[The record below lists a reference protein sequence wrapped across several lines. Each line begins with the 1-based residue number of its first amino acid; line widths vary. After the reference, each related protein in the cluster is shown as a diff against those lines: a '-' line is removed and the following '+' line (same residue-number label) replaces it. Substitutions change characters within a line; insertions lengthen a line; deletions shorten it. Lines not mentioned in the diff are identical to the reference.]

1 MKTVIKSLVA
11 AALVLIVIITNSCSK
26 TLEEDILTTIPSEAR
41 LVVVANADAI
51 VKNAGCKVVDG
62 VVTLSPELEKLVEK
76 LDSRQKFHVKQFIA
90 IANMVKTDRIVFFV
104 DESGNPICTFELQN
118 PELFNISLTASSKS
132 TTREAGYTVY
142 KQRNGGI
149 IATDGNQG
157 WFAQDVEVVKS
168 AVESA
173 AESNYAANG
182 AVYDVLCDE
191 ATITYCLKMSEAL
204 AKDENGNPI
213 DYLCGNVSLT
223 DNLIEAEFQQMN
235 RSGKKYSVSR
245 IMERI
250 DPEIAKYIP
259 DNAQG
264 LVAIGKIKEVKACVD
279 ALRDFRVADPSELQM
294 LQLIGSGISGS
305 AAISVTPAA
314 DSNSLFNDPLS
325 SWDITGAVQ
334 LSEES
339 VSQISSLIDMASLAY
354 GINVITDEETGQQC
368 IEYGSGKV
376 FYNQYDT
383 TIVASNVPLKEPTTS
398 VYTDKFAECY
408 ALVSADVPYDSQL
421 VRAMKIPY
429 GFTVKAYLYDD
440 KLSLEARINGSKS
453 SILKS
458 LVEIMLSADPS
469 KFDFEGQF
477 KGTDYESLW

>member
-1 MKTVIKSLVA
+1 
-11 AALVLIVIITNSCSK
+11 
-26 TLEEDILTTIPSEAR
+26 
-41 LVVVANADAI
+41 
-51 VKNAGCKVVDG
+51 KNAGCKVVDG

-76 LDSRQKFHVKQFIA
+76 LDGRQKFKVKQFIA

-104 DESGNPICTFELQN
+104 DGFGNPICTFELQN

-132 TTREAGYTVY
+132 TTRQDGYTVY
-142 KQRNGGI
+142 KQKNGGI
-149 IATDGNQG
+149 IVTDGNQG
-157 WFAQDVEVVKS
+157 WFAQDVDVVKS

-173 AESNYAANG
+173 EVSNYTTNG
-182 AVYDVLCDE
+182 AVYDILCDE
-191 ATITYCLKMSEAL
+191 ATITYCVKMPEAF
-204 AKDENGNPI
+204 AKDVNRNPI
-213 DYLCGNVSLT
+213 DYLCGNVTLT

-235 RSGKKYSVSR
+235 RSGKKYSMSR

-264 LVAIGKIKEVKACVD
+264 LVAIGNIKELKAWVD
-279 ALRDFRVADPSELQM
+279 LLRDFGAVDPTELQV
-294 LQLIGSGISGS
+294 LQFIGGIMGTV
-305 AAISVTPAA
+305 AISVTPTT
-314 DSNSLFNDPLS
+314 DSSCLFNDPLS

-339 VSQISSLIDMASLAY
+339 VSRISSLIDLASLAY
-354 GINVITDEETGQQC
+354 GVNVITDDETGQQC
-368 IEYGSGKV
+368 IEYGTGKV

-383 TIVASNVPLKEPTTS
+383 TIVASNVPLNVPTS
-398 VYTDKFAECY
+398 GVYAEKFAECY
-408 ALVSADVPYDSQL
+408 AIVSADVPYDSQL

-453 SILKS
+453 SVLKS
-458 LVEIMLSADPS
+458 LVEIILSADPS

>member
-1 MKTVIKSLVA
+1 
-11 AALVLIVIITNSCSK
+11 
-26 TLEEDILTTIPSEAR
+26 
-41 LVVVANADAI
+41 
-51 VKNAGCKVVDG
+51 
-62 VVTLSPELEKLVEK
+62 
-76 LDSRQKFHVKQFIA
+76 QKFKVKQFIA
-90 IANMVKTDRIVFFV
+90 IANMVKTARIVFFV

-132 TTREAGYTVY
+132 TTREEGYAVY

-157 WFAQDVEVVKS
+157 WFAQDVDAVKS

-173 AESNYAANG
+173 AESNYTTNG
-182 AVYDVLCDE
+182 AVYDILCDE
-191 ATITYCLKMSEAL
+191 ATIMYCVKMPEAL
-204 AKDENGNPI
+204 AKDENRNPI
-213 DYLCGNVSLT
+213 DYLCGKVSLT
-223 DNLIEAEFQQMN
+223 DNLIEAEFQHMN
-235 RSGKKYSVSR
+235 RSGKKYSMSR

-259 DNAQG
+259 DNSQG
-264 LVAIGKIKEVKACVD
+264 LVAIGKIKELKECVEV
-279 ALRDFRVADPSELQM
+279 LRDFGALDPTEMQVM
-294 LQLIGSGISGS
+294 QFIGSGITGS
-305 AAISVTPAA
+305 AAISVTPTS
-314 DSNSLFNDPLS
+314 DSSSLFNDPLS
-325 SWDITGAVQ
+325 SWDITGLVQ

-368 IEYGSGKV
+368 IEYGTGKV

-383 TIVASNVPLKEPTTS
+383 TIVASNVPLNVPTS
-398 VYTDKFAECY
+398 GVYAEKFAECY
-408 ALVSADVPYDSQL
+408 AIVSADVPYGSQL

-429 GFTVKAYLYDD
+429 GFTVKAYLYDE

-453 SILKS
+453 SVLKS
-458 LVEIMLSADPS
+458 LVEIILSADSS

-477 KGTDYESLW
+477 KGTDYESSW